1 MVLRKDQNVPI
12 NAYPFMENSTSA
24 MQHPSIPSVTE
35 ATIADGIET
44 HLLSEEIGRLR
55 KSCLAFEQSNFEV
68 FVAESVQIPQVLLEI
83 GRLREITF
91 RSVGEG
97 TGHCRDIDSF
107 DQYYRQLI
115 IWDKNE
121 QRIVGGY
128 RLGCGDE
135 IFTQLGVNGFY
146 VSSLFHIGEGLFP
159 VLAHSLELGRS
170 YIVEDYQ
177 RKPLPLF
184 LLWKGILAFLLQNR
198 QYRYIL
204 GPVSISRQ
212 YSDLARGLMV
222 AFLEHYYYNAELA
235 AHLTPRKPF
244 IVKAEKDVDPCH
256 MIETIGGDISNLDK
270 FIEGVETKGVR
281 IPVLL
286 RQYLRQN
293 ARFVG
298 FNLDPNFSD
307 CLDGFMILD
316 MNDLPQSTIE
326 NLQRT
331 R

>member
-1 MVLRKDQNVPI
+1 MPE
-12 NAYPFMENSTSA
+12 P
-24 MQHPSIPSVTE
+24 
-35 ATIADGIET
+35 IADAIESIF
-44 HLLSEEIGRLR
+44 LEQEIGLLR
-55 KSCLAFEQSNFEV
+55 GSSRVLEQSHFQV
-68 FVAESVQIPQVLLEI
+68 FVATAAEIPQVLLEI

-97 TGHCRDIDSF
+97 TGRSRDIDEF

-115 IWDKNE
+115 IWDTAE
-121 QRIVGGY
+121 RRIAGGY

-135 IFTQLGVNGFY
+135 IFAQHSVKGFY
-146 VSSLFHIGEGLFP
+146 VSSLFNISPGFFP
-159 VLAHSLELGRS
+159 ILGQSLELGRS
-170 YIVEDYQ
+170 YIVADYQ

-184 LLWKGILAFLLQNR
+184 LLWKGILAFLLQHP

-212 YSDLARGLMV
+212 FSDLSRGLMV
-222 AFLEHYYYNAELA
+222 GFLEKYYFNENLA

-244 IVKAEKDVDPCH
+244 KVGAKKKFNLPLLIKS
-256 MIETIGGDISNLDK
+256 IGSDLANLDR
-270 FIEGVETKGVR
+270 FIEGVETKGAR
-281 IPVLL
+281 LPVLL

-293 ARFVG
+293 ARFIG

-316 MNDLPQSTIE
+316 MNDLPASTIE
-326 NLQRT
+326 NLHRAG
-331 R
+331 

>member
-1 MVLRKDQNVPI
+1 MN
-12 NAYPFMENSTSA
+12 FSA
-24 MQHPSIPSVTE
+24 HPSILTMSEP
-35 ATIADGIET
+35 IANAIASEILDQEIE
-44 HLLSEEIGRLR
+44 LLRSH
-55 KSCLAFEQSNFEV
+55 SLALEQSHFEV
-68 FVAESVQIPQVLLEI
+68 FVAVAAEIPHLLLEI

-97 TGHCRDIDSF
+97 TGRSRDIDAF
-107 DQYYRQLI
+107 DDDYRQLI

-121 QRIVGGY
+121 RRIAGGY

-135 IFTQLGVNGFY
+135 IFEHLGVDGFY
-146 VSSLFHIGEGLFP
+146 ISTLFKIRKKFFPILSL
-159 VLAHSLELGRS
+159 SLELGRS
-170 YIVEDYQ
+170 YIVADYQ

-184 LLWKGILAFLLQNR
+184 LLWKGILAFLMQNP

-212 YSDLARGLMV
+212 FSDISREVLV
-222 AFLEHYYYNAELA
+222 VFLKKYYYNKRLA
-235 AHLTPRKPF
+235 RRLKPRKPF
-244 IVKAEKDVDPCH
+244 KVKVRKKWK
-256 MIETIGGDISNLDK
+256 INKIIKTIGGNLANLDK
-270 FIEGVETKGVR
+270 FIESIEAKGAR
-281 IPVLL
+281 MPVLL

-293 ARFVG
+293 AHFIG

-316 MNDLPQSTIE
+316 MNDLPASTIE

-331 R
+331 G